1 LSRLVDRGEVAG
13 GLALIP
19 GGLRLR
25 GEHMYSISMI
35 VLLLIL
41 VWCWDLALPGLSLV
55 YHWMTAELLS
65 WGASGGSI
73 GGAVSAIAVFG
84 LGSFGSVLQPLIFV
98 AITFLFERLTTKV
111 EREPKDYLTAGFVQV
126 IFLVLARQA
135 FELTGKLV
143 PVPDAPL
150 ISLPDGG
157 RLFGETAVTILE
169 LLIFLIAT
177 DFLHYWSHR
186 AHHKFAFLWK
196 FHAVHH
202 SPTDLDALHNFLHP
216 VELWVRYFV
225 VVVPLAMVSSLDS
238 ANFYLFYAFL
248 VVQNQLTHMNVPVN
262 FGPLGKIIVDN
273 RYHFVHH
280 SSDPADFDRNFAPI
294 FTICDRL
301 FGTYKAPSDG
311 PLPKTG
317 FAAPESPRRLRD
329 YLLARVQ

>member
-1 LSRLVDRGEVAG
+1 
-13 GLALIP
+13 
-19 GGLRLR
+19 
-25 GEHMYSISMI
+25 MYSLGII
-35 VLLLIL
+35 VLLLTL
-41 VWCWDLALPGLSLV
+41 VCCWDLAVPGLSLA
-55 YHWMTAELLS
+55 YHWMKAELLA

-73 GGAVSAIAVFG
+73 AGAVSAAAVLG
-84 LGSFGSVLQPLIFV
+84 LASFGSVLQPLITV
-98 AITFLFERLTTKV
+98 AMTFLFERLTTKGK
-111 EREPKDYLTAGFVQV
+111 REAKDYLTAAFVQV
-126 IFLVLARQA
+126 TFLLLARQA

-143 PVPDAPL
+143 PVPAAPL
-150 ISLPDGG
+150 ISMPEGG
-157 RLFGETAVTILE
+157 GVVLEMAVTVCE

-216 VELWVRYFV
+216 VELWVRYFLV
-225 VVVPLAMVSSLDS
+225 VIPLAMISNFDTNS
-238 ANFYLFYAFL
+238 FYLFYAFL

-273 RYHFVHH
+273 RYHFLHH
-280 SSDPADFDRNFAPI
+280 SSDPADYDRNFAPI

-317 FAAPESPRRLRD
+317 FAEPESPRRLRD